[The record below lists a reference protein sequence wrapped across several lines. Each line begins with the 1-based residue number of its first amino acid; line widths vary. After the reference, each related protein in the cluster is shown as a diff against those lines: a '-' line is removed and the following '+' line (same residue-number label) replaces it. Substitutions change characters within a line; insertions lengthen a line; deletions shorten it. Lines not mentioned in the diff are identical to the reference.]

1 MAIPNKKPEPAGDA
15 VASALRTLGTE
26 RDGIAVLMNGLGGA
40 LGTAFTAAVDLLASA
55 KGRVIVTGMGK
66 SGHIGR
72 KIAATLASTGTP
84 AYYVHPGEASHGDLG
99 MVQPDD
105 VIVALSWSG
114 ETAELADLV
123 AYAKRFRLGLIA
135 VTCNEASSLAR
146 QADACLILPK
156 ALEACPNGLAP
167 TTSTTMQLVIG
178 DALAVAL
185 LERRGFTAE
194 HFRVFHPGGKLGA
207 QLKLVREVMHTGERL
222 PLVPVGTRMA
232 QALTVQSEKSFGCV
246 IVVAEDGSL
255 AGIITDGDLRRHMS
269 GDLLDRL
276 VEDVMTRDPHHH
288 RARPA
293 PGRGAGDHRDPQE
306 QARSSSA
313 RASARS
319 ASCTTSISS
328 APASRNLSSVIPG
341 PRSASP
347 EPATELDTCSPDRGF
362 RDSPR
367 GCAPE

>member
-1 MAIPNKKPEPAGDA
+1 MAIPNKKPAPATEA
-15 VASALRTLGTE
+15 VVSALRTLATE
-26 RDGIAVLMNGLGGA
+26 RDGIAVLMGA
-40 LGTAFTAAVDLLASA
+40 LEGKLGAPFTTAVELIAEA

-66 SGHIGR
+66 SGHVGR

-99 MVQPDD
+99 MIQPDD

-135 VTCNEASSLAR
+135 ITANETSSLGR
-146 QADACLILPK
+146 QADACLSLPK

-207 QLKLVREVMHTGERL
+207 QLRLVRDVMHAGERL
-222 PLVPVGTRMA
+222 PVIGLEARMDA
-232 QALTVQSEKSFGCV
+232 AIAEISRKGFGSV
-246 IVVAEDGSL
+246 IVVAPDGSL
-255 AGIITDGDLRRHMS
+255 AGIVTDGDLRRNLRPDLTRLPVAEIMTRRPRTIAPDALLATALEIQESSKITALIVVEDGRPIGLVHYL
-269 GDLLDRL
+269 DLL
-276 VEDVMTRDPHHH
+276 
-288 RARPA
+288 RAGVA
-293 PGRGAGDHRDPQE
+293 
-306 QARSSSA
+306 
-313 RASARS
+313 
-319 ASCTTSISS
+319 
-328 APASRNLSSVIPG
+328 
-341 PRSASP
+341 
-347 EPATELDTCSPDRGF
+347 
-362 RDSPR
+362 
-367 GCAPE
+367 